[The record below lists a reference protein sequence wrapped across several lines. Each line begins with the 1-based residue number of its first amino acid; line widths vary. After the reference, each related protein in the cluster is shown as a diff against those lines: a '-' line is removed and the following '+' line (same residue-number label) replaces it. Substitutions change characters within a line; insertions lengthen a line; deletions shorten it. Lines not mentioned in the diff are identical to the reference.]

1 MRVRKL
7 GSGALVWASGSLS
20 GGEVGDVPVE
30 VVRRYAHRLQVLEE
44 LPPEGPVVPD
54 EVAVTPKVAPKA
66 RKRRKPRKSE
76 SGG

>member
-30 VVRRYAHRLQVLEE
+30 VVRRYSHRLEVLEE

-54 EVAVTPKVAPKA
+54 EVDVTPKAPK
-66 RKRRKPRKSE
+66 KPRKRVSKSK

>member
-30 VVRRYAHRLQVLEE
+30 AVRRYSHRLEVLEE

-54 EVAVTPKVAPKA
+54 EVVVTPKAPK
-66 RKRRKPRKSE
+66 KPRKRKSK